1 MKKTSLFTVFA
12 SVILLAVYL
21 IGAVASQS
29 SNNKEKQPAPPQAPV
44 IQKTVVQQD
53 TTDEMEDPGDVV
65 EFSNQDFEEEQ
76 IDEDMSEIFSNS
88 GV

>member
-29 SNNKEKQPAPPQAPV
+29 SSNKEKQPEPPRAPV
-44 IQKTVVQQD
+44 IQKTIVQQD
-53 TTDEMEDPGDVV
+53 TTDEMEDPDDVV